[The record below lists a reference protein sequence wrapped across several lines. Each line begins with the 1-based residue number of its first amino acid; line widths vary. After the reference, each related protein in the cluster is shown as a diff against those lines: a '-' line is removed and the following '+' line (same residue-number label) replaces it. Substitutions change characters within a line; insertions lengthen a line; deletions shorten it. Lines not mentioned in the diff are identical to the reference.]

1 MQQRV
6 HVLRRSALRSVHLGR
21 HPSQTEGRCCMGW
34 CSLREAVSDLI
45 ALFYRLP
52 GQARQWDEISSG
64 VLLPFARQSR
74 SKFTEWAGE
83 FPDLGVG
90 SGKPVSSGQRL

>member
-1 MQQRV
+1 MG
-6 HVLRRSALRSVHLGR
+6 RS
-21 HPSQTEGRCCMGW
+21 
-34 CSLREAVSDLI
+34 SLREAVSDLI
-45 ALFYRLP
+45 ALFYQLP

-74 SKFTEWAGE
+74 SKFAERAGE

>member
-1 MQQRV
+1 
-6 HVLRRSALRSVHLGR
+6 
-21 HPSQTEGRCCMGW
+21 MGW
-34 CSLREAVSDLI
+34 CSLRKAVSDLI

-52 GQARQWDEISSG
+52 GRVRQWDEISSG

-74 SKFTEWAGE
+74 FKFAERVGE

-90 SGKPVSSGQRL
+90 SGKPVSSGQWL